1 MLVKAVYYVQYLEHD
16 PLLVIMNLLLNNHN
30 LVQLNTMIIHKFMVE
45 FHRCKPKYPIE
56 FVVVAD
62 VPGIIRG
69 ASKEQQ
75 GLGCQFLRHIERC
88 LALLLVID
96 MSVERPWEQYEYLM
110 NELREY
116 KMDLTR
122 KPITILGNKIDDPDA
137 KLQLEQTRAHIPYPL
152 LPISTI
158 ESVNIDKLLL
168 YLRKQYDEF
177 ITDQWRNV

>member
-1 MLVKAVYYVQYLEHD
+1 
-16 PLLVIMNLLLNNHN
+16 
-30 LVQLNTMIIHKFMVE
+30 
-45 FHRCKPKYPIE
+45 
-56 FVVVAD
+56 

-116 KMDLTR
+116 KMDLTQ

-137 KLQLEQTRAHIPYPL
+137 KLQLEQTRSHIPYPL

-158 ESVNIDKLLL
+158 EKVNIDKLLL